1 MASFTSSATC
11 LTHLLKAS
19 VTAISTET
27 VYGKPMFCSN
37 LSSSYESEPA
47 LLFMVCFCSGLPS
60 MIRRSSGVKCS
71 METNQP
77 KKEKNSTPV
86 FSAVGVMLTAVMS
99 SSPAMAL
106 VDERM
111 STEGTGLPFGL
122 SNNLLGWILLGV
134 FGLIWAVYFN
144 YVSSLDEDD
153 DSGLSL

>member
-1 MASFTSSATC
+1 MVNLC
-11 LTHLLKAS
+11 LR
-19 VTAISTET
+19 
-27 VYGKPMFCSN
+27 SN
-37 LSSSYESEPA
+37 LSSTCESEPA

-134 FGLIWAVYFN
+134 FGLIWAIYFN

>member
-1 MASFTSSATC
+1 MASFTSSVTC

-27 VYGKPMFCSN
+27 VY
-37 LSSSYESEPA
+37 
-47 LLFMVCFCSGLPS
+47 GLPS

-77 KKEKNSTPV
+77 KKEKNSTQV

>member
-1 MASFTSSATC
+1 WQASLPPLLVLHFFLSLQSQLAPPRLYMVNLC
-11 LTHLLKAS
+11 LR
-19 VTAISTET
+19 
-27 VYGKPMFCSN
+27 SN
-37 LSSSYESEPA
+37 LSSTYESELA
-47 LLFMVCFCSGLPS
+47 LLFMFCFCSGLPS

-86 FSAVGVMLTAVMS
+86 FSAVGVMLSAVMS
-99 SSPAMAL
+99 SSSAMAL

>member
-1 MASFTSSATC
+1 MASFTSSVTC
-11 LTHLLKAS
+11 PTLLLKPS
-19 VTAISTET
+19 VTASSTET
-27 VYGKPMFCSN
+27 VY
-37 LSSSYESEPA
+37 
-47 LLFMVCFCSGLPS
+47 GLPS

-86 FSAVGVMLTAVMS
+86 FSAVGVMLSAVMS
-99 SSPAMAL
+99 SSSAMAL

>member
-1 MASFTSSATC
+1 MASFTSSVTC
-11 LTHLLKAS
+11 PTLLLKPS
-19 VTAISTET
+19 VTAISTER
-27 VYGKPMFCSN
+27 VN
-37 LSSSYESEPA
+37 
-47 LLFMVCFCSGLPS
+47 GLPS

-134 FGLIWAVYFN
+134 FGLIWAIYFN

>member
-1 MASFTSSATC
+1 MASFTSSVTC
-11 LTHLLKAS
+11 PNLLMKPS
-19 VTAISTET
+19 VTAISTEI
-27 VYGKPMFCSN
+27 VYG
-37 LSSSYESEPA
+37 
-47 LLFMVCFCSGLPS
+47 LPR
-60 MIRRSSGVKCS
+60 MIKRSSGVKCS
-71 METNQP
+71 METKQP
-77 KKEKNSTPV
+77 KQEKSSTAGSSV
-86 FSAVGVMLTAVMS
+86 LALMLTAVVS

-144 YVSSLDEDD
+144 YTSSLDEDD